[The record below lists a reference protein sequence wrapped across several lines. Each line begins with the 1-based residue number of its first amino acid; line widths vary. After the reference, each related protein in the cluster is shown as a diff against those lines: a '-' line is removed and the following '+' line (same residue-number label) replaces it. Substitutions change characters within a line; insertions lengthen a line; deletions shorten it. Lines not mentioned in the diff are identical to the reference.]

1 MYNLSRDTIW
11 PEFALVDPSNMDT
24 RSFIENTLRSIGK
37 ESKRLKKSVQ
47 EFYDKLLV
55 PVNDQIVQKK
65 VLPETKERLQ
75 CCFKDIY
82 LSLKVHVMFYRGINK
97 KPFEVRNIKQSIIY
111 KCPKFRVSLLCHLQ
125 ENDKKI
131 DETLKK
137 IRHLLDLKNEDMDP
151 IDAQIEGSTYE
162 DLFDKLIDPG
172 SKVLEMVSKEIV
184 KSPSFQ
190 VPLHHHLQ

>member
-1 MYNLSRDTIW
+1 M
-11 PEFALVDPSNMDT
+11 
-24 RSFIENTLRSIGK
+24 
-37 ESKRLKKSVQ
+37 
-47 EFYDKLLV
+47 
-55 PVNDQIVQKK
+55 
-65 VLPETKERLQ
+65 
-75 CCFKDIY
+75 
-82 LSLKVHVMFYRGINK
+82 
-97 KPFEVRNIKQSIIY
+97 
-111 KCPKFRVSLLCHLQ
+111 SLLCHLQ

-151 IDAQIEGSTYE
+151 IDAQIEGSTYD

-184 KSPSFQ
+184 KSSSFQ